1 MKKAVVLLVLMIS
14 VNLSA
19 QLSFKYDVDVI
30 QSIYGKTK
38 TDLVKECM
46 GLSDAENVVFQEVYD
61 DYETERKVLGQ
72 KKIEIINDYGTN
84 YSTLTDSKADELLKA
99 TLKNNLDYEK
109 LYNKTYTKAKKVIG
123 AINAAKFIQLEVYLQ
138 TTVRVE
144 IQDSIPFIEELDKT
158 KLN

>member
-1 MKKAVVLLVLMIS
+1 MKKAVVLLILMIS
-14 VNLSA
+14 INLSA
-19 QLSFKYDVDVI
+19 QSSFKYDVDVI
-30 QSIYGKTK
+30 QSLYGKTK

-46 GLSDAENVVFQEVYD
+46 GLSDTENVAFQKVYD
-61 DYETERKVLGQ
+61 DYETERKVLGE

-84 YSTLTDSKADELLKA
+84 YSTLTDSKADELIKA

-109 LYNKTYTKAKKVIG
+109 LYNKTYTKAKKAIG

-144 IQDSIPFIEELDKT
+144 IQDSIPFIGELDKT
-158 KLN
+158 KVN